1 MRRDALEH
9 ADEAENF
16 EALCDGY
23 EARISQL
30 EADNAA
36 LMEAL
41 KPFAKLS
48 KAEPRQR
55 GNLYEIWGPD
65 GHARIGW
72 EHLHAARKA
81 LSAHLKEEA
90 SK

>member
-36 LMEAL
+36 LMEVVRAGL
-41 KPFAKLS
+41 AM
-48 KAEPRQR
+48 
-55 GNLYEIWGPD
+55 
-65 GHARIGW
+65 RIFTASGKD
-72 EHLHAARKA
+72 AFRAA
-81 LSAHLKEEA
+81 LSALPAHLKQEA